1 MWQKTCLLY
10 LPIKSVVKNMSVS
23 ALHHGIC
30 QEKLWVNT
38 IVQSELLYSIDIF
51 YSFEITIKTYGV
63 LRYKKGQVFPIDF
76 TVF

>member
-10 LPIKSVVKNMSVS
+10 LPIKSAVKNMSRTAIQRS
-23 ALHHGIC
+23 IC

-63 LRYKKGQVFPIDF
+63 LRYKKRTGFSP
-76 TVF
+76 

>member
-10 LPIKSVVKNMSVS
+10 LPIKSVGKYNKIC
-23 ALHHGIC
+23 GIC